1 MSRTLLLSD
10 LHIGF
15 RFSRASDILRVLN
28 LEKFDRLILVG
39 DIFDI
44 AQLMK
49 RPYWDE
55 HHTAVLK
62 KILKIARTK
71 TVVYVIGNHDYPL
84 YYLQEYTNKVA
95 GLSLHRE
102 YVYKSGKRRILCIHG
117 DQLDKVN
124 KTAQFVGD
132 YLYHIGLHLNKYVNF
147 VRSAFGF
154 SYWSF
159 SKWAK
164 DRVKKLI
171 ARAFN
176 QEAAI
181 EKYRNEYSADV
192 IVYGHTH
199 MPSVT
204 ETVVNTG
211 TFVEIATYVI
221 EEDGIF
227 TLYDL
232 DTQK

>member
-1 MSRTLLLSD
+1 M
-10 LHIGF
+10 
-15 RFSRASDILRVLN
+15 
-28 LEKFDRLILVG
+28 
-39 DIFDI
+39 
-44 AQLMK
+44 
-49 RPYWDE
+49 
-55 HHTAVLK
+55 
-62 KILKIARTK
+62 
-71 TVVYVIGNHDYPL
+71 
-84 YYLQEYTNKVA
+84 
-95 GLSLHRE
+95 
-102 YVYKSGKRRILCIHG
+102 YKSEKRKILCIHG
-117 DQLDKVN
+117 DQLDRVSRG
-124 KTAQFVGD
+124 TQLVGD

-227 TLYDL
+227 TTVSVTLGI
-232 DTQK
+232 